1 MADNVDISLK
11 LGTEADISSAI
22 NAGARAG
29 AAFAAAAQSAVNG
42 ISLSTSTSMRAF
54 TTSSRQISG
63 SSDLRQEI
71 RSLGLT
77 NGLIAQMAIKAAT
90 GGNGGYLPPP
100 SKPFAA
106 TWPQL
111 PSTGRTNVG
120 FYRGDPRFWGG
131 TTSEPVPVNQLAA
144 NDNISKVIAYQQAM
158 LKIQRGAFGSDGRG
172 GHFGGGGNI
181 YDAEFREGG
190 RGGSFK
196 SGLFKALALGKF
208 AQNMMQP
215 WYDYT
220 VQEAEATYKAQTE
233 RSTRGFRQ
241 EQLDKLVAENKMK
254 GTYSKIGGVGLG
266 AALALGVGLLAAP
279 FTGGLSLGAGA
290 MLVGAGAVGGGIAG
304 SRTARDYEKQSK
316 KAEQDLLQQY
326 KSLNEAQKRYYANSL
341 FGGNY
346 NVSFARAV
354 AGLGIGA
361 TEEEMMANST
371 TALTF
376 RGDLARGKISA
387 GQMQA
392 LAFMPNTLAN
402 YINEE
407 TDPATLMAGYRADFA
422 ALGDP
427 SLAASV
433 AKDVTGL
440 GTYVA
445 ATSGVYGQM
454 ANRWNMNMLGMADS
468 MSNSVVGGYM
478 NRQAF
483 NTVTDQLT
491 AAAMFM
497 KNAHDAPESFWGGQ
511 AKPTDKE
518 NDWGNFLYRWG
529 QMVSTQGQLNNMPP
543 MIINLNVDGETLKSV
558 NVGEQIKE
566 RTSFLTGGQSFIAGG
581 Y

>member
-42 ISLSTSTSMRAF
+42 ISLSASTSMRAF
-54 TTSSRQISG
+54 ATSTRQIS
-63 SSDLRQEI
+63 SSADLTREI
-71 RSLGLT
+71 RTLGLT
-77 NGLIAQMAIKAAT
+77 NGLIAQMAVARAT
-90 GGNGGYLPPP
+90 GGNSGGNNGGWG
-100 SKPFAA
+100 SKPFMPAFPDPKGNNNL
-106 TWPQL
+106 PQL
-111 PSTGRTNVG
+111 PNNGTEVVTAEWYNKTGRAIAHL
-120 FYRGDPRFWGG
+120 D
-131 TTSEPVPVNQLAA
+131 ELATKA
-144 NDNISKVIAYQQAM
+144 SK
-158 LKIQRGAFGSDGRG
+158 
-172 GHFGGGGNI
+172 GGGGGGGSNVI
-181 YDAEFREGG
+181 DAEYTEKG
-190 RGGSFK
+190 RGLPWGAIKNTFFRGMSNA
-196 SGLFKALALGKF
+196 ALAQ
-208 AQNMMQP
+208 AVTRP
-215 WYDYT
+215 YYDYT
-220 VQEAEATYKAQTE
+220 VEMAEAEYKAETA

-241 EQLDKLVAENKMK
+241 EQLDKLLAANKAK
-254 GTYSKIGGVGLG
+254 ATYSRMAGRVAGGIGALLGTVIGV
-266 AALALGVGLLAAP
+266 AAAP
-279 FTGGLSLGAGA
+279 FTGGLSLIAAPAALAAAGG
-290 MLVGAGAVGGGIAG
+290 LAGNY
-304 SRTARDYEKQSK
+304 RAREFEKESK

-326 KSLNEAQKRYYANSL
+326 KSLDESQKRYYANTL

-376 RGDLARGKISA
+376 RGDLARGKVSA
-387 GQMQA
+387 AQMQA

-518 NDWGNFLYRWG
+518 NDWGNFLYRWR